1 MLPVSFSFTSLFY
14 VRNFDFLGFLNLDT
28 GLQNRGTCIS
38 LLIKVL
44 ATIFASISKAADTF
58 LSDASKLSRFMHGF
72 ILDLDL
78 DLTDL

>member
-1 MLPVSFSFTSLFY
+1 MDIQKIV
-14 VRNFDFLGFLNLDT
+14 
-28 GLQNRGTCIS
+28 RGTYII
-38 LLIKVL
+38 LLLKVL
-44 ATIFASISKAADTF
+44 DTIFASMGKTADTF